1 MKHIFFLFFAL
12 ILSQTQA
19 QDLSLKDYLALPANP
34 MKISVALGTEKIS
47 KKMKAISGGTL
58 TLTAANGDTFE
69 LTIPPKS
76 LQRDTEITLQKVKS
90 IKHSK
95 LSSTANYSSVEISP
109 DGTQLQVPATL
120 VFKPKTSFP
129 INTLTP
135 FSAQAN
141 GDETH
146 LAILT
151 GKQAPNEI
159 KIGLLHFSNYTISD
173 QATAEEIIDQGLS
186 QMETTRI
193 SNWLTRKIL
202 KSNRTMGDIA
212 KDVDKAFQDSFTN
225 VLLPSLFAVNTC
237 ATGRIALENFLTWNR
252 QVALLNADPEKYY
265 PKDFDVNLGTML
277 TDTSEQCLEVAKKAC
292 YEDHEPVAVID
303 YALRFMRIG
312 ELTGSQLVV
321 ERFNKLVTKC
331 SKFKF
336 FMDSEIWAGENRDD
350 SMGVTAK
357 SEFDFSLSPFTID
370 PVVGSINVE
379 NSYINISGFNC
390 ERTFEETK
398 PSEVLIKNFLY
409 DNENVD
415 EKKFTVKMGGF
426 TPYSFAKFHC
436 VDLSD
441 PKMAIDMSVPGA
453 PGGTFWG
460 GMFMATHGP
469 TGLNEFD
476 MKTGFYNTKG
486 WEVRHDT
493 KFLSRDYTQTVQD
506 SVNEATT
513 IIIYHTPEAY

>member
-1 MKHIFFLFFAL
+1 MKFIFFFLLVLNF
-12 ILSQTQA
+12 SQSQA
-19 QDLSLKDYLALPANP
+19 QDLSLKDYLALSANP
-34 MKISVALGTEKIS
+34 MKINVTLGSEKIS
-47 KKMKAISGGTL
+47 KKLKAISGGTL
-58 TLTAANGDTFE
+58 TLTSTNGDSFE
-69 LTIPPKS
+69 LTIPPNS
-76 LQRDTEITLQKVKS
+76 LQRDTEITLQKVKN

-95 LSSTANYSSVEISP
+95 LSATANYSSVEISP
-109 DGTQLQVPATL
+109 DGTQLLVPATL
-120 VFKPKTSFP
+120 VFKPKTTFP

-146 LAILT
+146 LAILA
-151 GKQAPNEI
+151 GKQTPNEI
-159 KIGLLHFSNYTISD
+159 KISLLHFSNYTISD

-193 SNWLTRKIL
+193 SNWLARKIL

-212 KDVDKAFQDSFTN
+212 KDMDKAFKDSFDN
-225 VLLPSLFAVNTC
+225 VLLPSILAVNNC
-237 ATGRIALENFLTWNR
+237 ASGRSALENFLVWNR
-252 QVALLNADPEKYY
+252 QVQILGADPEKYF

-277 TDTSEQCLEVAKKAC
+277 ADTSEQCLEVAKKAC
-292 YEDHEPVAVID
+292 YQDHEPVAVAN

-312 ELTGSQLVV
+312 ELIGSQVTV
-321 ERFNKLVTKC
+321 NRFRNLLDKC

-336 FMDSEIWAGENRDD
+336 FMESEIWAGETRQD

-357 SEFDFSLSPFTID
+357 SEFDFSMSPLTQE
-370 PVVGSINVE
+370 PVIGSIDVE
-379 NSYINISGFNC
+379 SSYINISGFNC
-390 ERTFEETK
+390 EQTFSETK
-398 PSEVLIKNFLY
+398 PSEILLKNFLY
-409 DNENVD
+409 DNENLD
-415 EKKFTVKMGGF
+415 EKKYTVKIGGL

-436 VDLSD
+436 VDQSD
-441 PKMAIDMSVPGA
+441 PKMAIDLSVPGA